1 MRRAP
6 KILVFA
12 GSNRTGALSGR
23 VAALAAKELSLLDA
37 DVTLITLADYPLPM
51 YDGDLENGGGVP
63 QNATKLARLLAA
75 QGGVFVSTPEYNRSL
90 PPLLKNTIDWISRVK
105 SSGTVPYRGKAYAI
119 AGSSDGR
126 FGGSRAVVDLRKV
139 LAAALGALVIPQ
151 QYELPNAQHAFN
163 ESGELLDERASRAL
177 KSVTAALVETTR
189 RIAD

>member
-12 GSNRTGALSGR
+12 GSNRAGALSGR

-75 QGGVFVSTPEYNRSL
+75 QGGVFVSTP
-90 PPLLKNTIDWISRVK
+90 
-105 SSGTVPYRGKAYAI
+105 
-119 AGSSDGR
+119 
-126 FGGSRAVVDLRKV
+126 
-139 LAAALGALVIPQ
+139 
-151 QYELPNAQHAFN
+151 
-163 ESGELLDERASRAL
+163 
-177 KSVTAALVETTR
+177 
-189 RIAD
+189 